1 MIVYDDHG
9 DDCGG
14 DDGDNA
20 MIYYKIILLLN
31 ILNFCDIEKSSLMV
45 CNKSYD
51 DHFDIQMIFCS
62 FFLYLYKIYYYI
74 MSYIHFIYNTNS
86 IL

>member
-1 MIVYDDHG
+1 MYVIVYDDYG
-9 DDCGG
+9 DDCVG

-62 FFLYLYKIYYYI
+62 FLFISIKNILLYHELHSFYI
-74 MSYIHFIYNTNS
+74 
-86 IL
+86 